1 MCNVG
6 LGKDAQ
12 RSFSSQE
19 CLKVRQEPLDKTRL
33 CVMQNQ
39 PSGIVSA
46 LFKAHIK

>member
-6 LGKDAQ
+6 LEKEAQ
-12 RSFSSQE
+12 HSVSSYE
-19 CLKVRQEPLDKTRL
+19 CLKVRQEQLDKTRL

-39 PSGIVSA
+39 PSGIMSA